1 MKKTTIKRM
10 LCVLLALCMLLPIT
24 SEFTNTVL
32 AEKALD
38 QSGGG
43 SSSYSN
49 NSAGPQKPE
58 NTESQRQSPEK
69 DAMESPAPSAAPE
82 NKTDSLPPLE
92 NKKLPK
98 EKEASLLQ
106 SGTENAYINL
116 TPGNVEKTYMA
127 PDAGVISVNYRPT
140 GDETGKYIDILGFTP
155 SGLEITALPVAD
167 GNIVASA
174 GYLEK
179 SGDKGMR
186 VYIADTVTTADDVA
200 FQFSMKVSDEKQF
213 MDTLR
218 IDPADSWI
226 TGLEAT
232 EKLGS
237 ETAVGIK
244 AKSDFKVTAKNME
257 STIYTRQNT
266 ITDTSFPRSPD
277 NLFGNSGMVLAV
289 KAEGITD
296 LNTGAWKT
304 QETEYTVKRA
314 NATTR
319 TDGGM
324 DPNYKEEITD
334 RYMKGVELKIPL
346 PNGVK
351 VTGLPAEQTSGVK
364 VSYDSTANYLTLTCD
379 TLDGTGGNEV
389 PAELKFKMTLDF
401 TGVGANSQQLSIG
414 KWHNFYDNNVD
425 PSLTNRNETGRPWHI
440 KGVIYGQHIDQSFYD
455 RSALVPDSIPCTPI
469 IGKDKARPFSFKP
482 NEYKTYTELTGSNMA
497 LEPIRSYQSAIP
509 YDRNGPTNP
518 GLADTMVYTIEP
530 EDAAARVIGVKGEF
544 PQDIAVTF
552 TWSDNTSE
560 TKGVSDMVD
569 QVIKPKPYTDN
580 TYITKVELY
589 SPSAAEFQHNLLV
602 DLQTKHLDGTPL
614 ADGEKFHIGFD
625 HDFGGYGKTSWY
637 GEMPSTK
644 NFMYQVLQPGRPL
657 CSLVYSGGDH
667 VSYYPPETPNTM
679 ISGVGFMPET
689 VFENVGFMKVTNTQK
704 NPGPGQ
710 TFQDL
715 KDVSYSAKTTS
726 DGNWFYKLINKS
738 TFTITLSG
746 GDYLTALPTVTVLCV
761 KQNNDVVTRTVAPEQ
776 FTVANGKATA
786 QVDFGLG
793 DNEYA
798 LSYEMSL
805 SSMPKMAVAE
815 LSIDEL
821 STQNRVLPDGT
832 EFQDIDTGTE
842 NQYARVTFS
851 TLLRFSS
858 LGGTTKNQYSTGNTF
873 LYPKVGLMFD
883 TIGLP
888 EYDSKGKITIAPPE
902 LDASGQSLL
911 QGATQTL
918 RLSLAD
924 LAYDPTY
931 AIEINKNFNY
941 VPGSYKNVQTGG
953 RNYKVIEEW
962 LPNYEKFKGTE
973 KEGNGLLRLRFV
985 GIGSTGYN
993 INPVTRGSFS
1003 PKAPIETWEFKVQA
1017 KMTAEIGRTEV
1028 VPAIYRSDK
1037 WAEKNLVG
1045 KKLDVKDWEGI
1056 INEKGYLQLSKTKGM
1071 TPVELLPKYAN
1082 AASRYQ
1088 DSYDIDGDGDTASS
1102 VYQSA
1107 APTNG
1112 TLEITKASKTRVD
1125 GYLVDPISG
1134 LESRDAKLYP
1144 HQTAGFVQIMEILDQ
1159 NQIGGTDFIGYYH
1172 IPKKNHHIE
1181 YVDEEG
1187 KRQEFVSQFDTS
1199 LGDFITA
1206 TSDGIP
1212 IPESQMKIAYYLS
1225 ANPED
1230 VDGDDHNK
1238 MSLLEDGGVETPQE
1252 KANYKTK
1259 EEIEALVADG
1269 TYPSLEDALSH
1280 VTMVKIQAPQVESK
1294 KTILTSTRLK
1304 IGHRPPDQNNVN
1316 NLVDYFSGIYRYT
1329 DSSGTRGPK
1338 LYTPLMTFNM
1348 LPYTVAGSIWNDKKA
1363 DSVKDPFEPGI
1374 AGIEVELWD
1383 DGVDPL
1389 GEKPPAAPK
1398 CVASATTGADGSY
1411 SMLVGYHGNYKLK
1424 FKIPSGQ
1431 KLTLAGKGDLPYE
1444 SSVFKENRAGDAE
1457 TDYFLLDDRSLQDE
1471 NGGLID
1477 ERSLEAPTDF
1487 YLSVNSTLDI
1497 PYQITP
1503 DYLMSEENFRIKPTI
1518 TSEDGGTHFTL
1529 NPENGTLTGVAEG
1542 DGTVTLTIPDP
1553 PNPGQVLTKTV
1564 QVHVQPASVAN
1575 VSVPTNVEIF
1585 AVQGKT
1591 NEIIAPDLTISNY
1604 NPFAVDAYIEKMDT
1618 TNTGTTKRLNLVRQ
1632 NAAGSYGAN
1641 EISLTVKASQ
1651 RAGNAF
1657 KGMAETDIA
1666 SIDGSKL
1673 VYLGK
1678 MDSATAPENQ
1688 NWGQFTFGGAYNA
1701 NILQTDIQ
1709 ENRFAMHFRFVEA
1722 KP

>member
-43 SSSYSN
+43 SSSCNN

-69 DAMESPAPSAAPE
+69 DAMESPAPSAALE

-98 EKEASLLQ
+98 EKEANPLQ

-116 TPGNVEKTYMA
+116 TPVNEGTYTA

-155 SGLEITALPVAD
+155 SGLAISALPVAD
-167 GNIVASA
+167 GNIVVKAE
-174 GYLEK
+174 YLEK
-179 SGDKGMR
+179 SGDRGMR
-186 VYIADTVTTADDVA
+186 VYLGDKVTAADSVA
-200 FQFSMKVSDEKQF
+200 FQFSMAVGNEKQF
-213 MDTLR
+213 MDTLS

-244 AKSDFKVTAKNME
+244 AKSHFKVSAANME
-257 STIYTRQNT
+257 STIYTRQNI

-296 LNTGAWKT
+296 FTTGAWKT

-334 RYMKGVELKIPL
+334 RYMKDVELKIPL

-389 PAELKFKMTLDF
+389 PADLKFRMTLDF
-401 TGVGANSQQLSIG
+401 TGVGANSQQLGIG

-425 PSLTNRNETGRPWHI
+425 PSLTSRNETGRPWHI

-518 GLADTMVYTIEP
+518 GLADTMVYTIAP

-552 TWSDNTSE
+552 TWSDGTSE

-589 SPSAAEFQHNLLV
+589 SPSAAGFQHNLVV

-614 ADGEKFHIGFD
+614 ANGEKFYIGFD
-625 HDFGGYGKTSWY
+625 HAFGGYGKSSWY
-637 GEMPSTK
+637 GEMPSQK
-644 NFMYQVLQPGRPL
+644 NFMYQALQPGNPL
-657 CSLVYSGGDH
+657 CSLVYSGGSF

-689 VFENVGFMKVTNTQK
+689 VYTNVGFIKVSNTQK
-704 NPGPGQ
+704 KPGSGQ

-715 KDVSYSAKTTS
+715 KDVSYNAKTTS

-746 GDYLTALPTVTVLCV
+746 GDYLTALPTVTVLCK
-761 KQNNDVVTRTVAPEQ
+761 KQDNEVVTRTVSPDQ
-776 FTVANGKATA
+776 FAVANGKATA
-786 QVDFGLG
+786 TVDFGLG
-793 DNEYA
+793 DDEYA
-798 LSYEMSL
+798 LSYEMNL

-815 LSIDEL
+815 LSINEL

-832 EFQDIDTGTE
+832 EFQNIDTGTE
-842 NQYARVTFS
+842 NQYTRVMFS

-858 LGGTTKNQYSTGNTF
+858 LAGTTKNQYSNGNTF

-883 TIGLP
+883 AIGLP
-888 EYDSKGKITIAPPE
+888 EYDSKGKITVAPPQ

-918 RLSLAD
+918 QLSLKD
-924 LAYDPTY
+924 LAYNPTY

-941 VPGSYKNVQTGG
+941 VPGSYKNAQIGG
-953 RNYKVIEEW
+953 KNYKVIEEW
-962 LPNYEKFKGTE
+962 LPNYEKFKGTP

-985 GIGSTGYN
+985 GSGSTGYN
-993 INPVTRGSFS
+993 IDPVTRGNLSVN
-1003 PKAPIETWEFKVQA
+1003 APLEKWEFKVQA
-1017 KMTAEIGRTEV
+1017 KMTAEIGIAEV

-1045 KKLDVKDWEGI
+1045 EKLAVKDWEGI
-1056 INEKGYLQLSKTKGM
+1056 INEKGYLQLPQTKGM

-1082 AASRYQ
+1082 PASRSA
-1088 DSYDIDGDGDTASS
+1088 DSYDIDGDGDTTSS

-1107 APTNG
+1107 APANG

-1125 GYLVDPISG
+1125 GYLVDPVSG
-1134 LESRDAKLYP
+1134 LESRDANLYP
-1144 HQTAGFVQIMEILDQ
+1144 CQTAGFVQIMEILDQ
-1159 NQIGGTDFIGYYH
+1159 NPIGGTDFIGYYH

-1187 KRQEFVSQFDTS
+1187 TRKEFVSQFDTS

-1206 TSDGIP
+1206 TLDGVP
-1212 IPESQMKIAYYLS
+1212 IPEEQMQIAYYLS

-1230 VDGDDHNK
+1230 VEGDDHNK
-1238 MSLLEDGGVETPQE
+1238 MSLLEDGGVETQQE
-1252 KANYKTK
+1252 KASYKTK
-1259 EEIEALVADG
+1259 AEIEALVAGG

-1280 VTMVKIQAPQVESK
+1280 VTMVKIQAPQVQSSK
-1294 KTILTSTRLK
+1294 TVLMSTHLK
-1304 IGHRPPDQNNVN
+1304 IGHRPPDQHNVQ

-1329 DSSGTRGPK
+1329 DSSATRSPR
-1338 LYTPLMTFNM
+1338 LYTPLMNFNM
-1348 LPYTVAGSIWNDKKA
+1348 IPYTVAGSIWNDKKA

-1383 DGVDPL
+1383 DGVDPQ
-1389 GEKPPAAPK
+1389 GEQPPAQPQ

-1411 SMLVGYHGNYKLK
+1411 SMLTGYHGNYKLK
-1424 FKIPSGQ
+1424 FKIPSKQ

-1444 SSVFKENRAGDAE
+1444 SSVFKETIPGNAE

-1471 NGGLID
+1471 NGGLVD
-1477 ERSLEAPTDF
+1477 ARSLEAPADF
-1487 YLSVNSTLDI
+1487 YLSVNSTLAI

-1503 DYLMSEENFRIKPTI
+1503 DYLMSEEDYKIKPTI
-1518 TSEDGGTHFTL
+1518 TSEDGGIHFTL
-1529 NPENGTLTGVAEG
+1529 NPENGTLTGIAEG
-1542 DGTVTLTIPDP
+1542 DGTVTLTIPHP
-1553 PNPGQVLTKTV
+1553 PNPGEVLTKTV

-1618 TNTGTTKRLNLVRQ
+1618 TNTGTTKRLSLVRQ
-1632 NAAGSYGAN
+1632 KAAGSYGAN

-1657 KGMAETDIA
+1657 KGMTETDIA
-1666 SIDGSKL
+1666 SIDGSAL

-1678 MDSATAPENQ
+1678 MDSAIAPENQ